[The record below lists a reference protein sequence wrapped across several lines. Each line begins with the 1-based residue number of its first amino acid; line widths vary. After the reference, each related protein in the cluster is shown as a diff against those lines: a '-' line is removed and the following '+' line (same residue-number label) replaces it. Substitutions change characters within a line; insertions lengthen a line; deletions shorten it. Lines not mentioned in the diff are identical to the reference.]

1 MCSRLFGENSVFYLL
16 NILGISF
23 EQNLES
29 QNSLANNTYIKLAFL
44 AELDICRI
52 TAPRSLAI
60 KSIEQLYLNIPC
72 KLSVLSFSSLFFE
85 LFVNYY
91 L

>member
-1 MCSRLFGENSVFYLL
+1 MCSRLFGENSVSNLL

-60 KSIEQLYLNIPC
+60 KSIERLYLS
-72 KLSVLSFSSLFFE
+72 KVFFLLVVLFFE